1 MVSAKVTVVDYGVG
15 NILSIKRAL
24 EHCGADVELT
34 DEHGR
39 ILEANRIILPGVG
52 AFKSAMVALENLGL
66 DEVIRE
72 IANRQIP
79 LMGICLGMQ
88 LLLDQSSEFGIK
100 KGLGII
106 PGDVIPLPKR
116 SVNGEILRIPEIG
129 WNALRRSGAASFQD
143 TILQNY
149 KLEET
154 VYFVHSFMVKT
165 KNVNHCIADY
175 DFGGHPV
182 TAVVQ
187 KDANLGCQFHP
198 EKSGEVGLSML
209 RHFLSY

>member
-100 KGLGII
+100 KGLGMHYGVRAQQVFKTLFFRII
-106 PGDVIPLPKR
+106 NLRKR
-116 SVNGEILRIPEIG
+116 FILFIHLWSRLRMSII
-129 WNALRRSGAASFQD
+129 ALQIM
-143 TILQNY
+143 TL
-149 KLEET
+149 
-154 VYFVHSFMVKT
+154 
-165 KNVNHCIADY
+165 
-175 DFGGHPV
+175 
-182 TAVVQ
+182 
-187 KDANLGCQFHP
+187 
-198 EKSGEVGLSML
+198 VGTLL
-209 RHFLSY
+209 LL